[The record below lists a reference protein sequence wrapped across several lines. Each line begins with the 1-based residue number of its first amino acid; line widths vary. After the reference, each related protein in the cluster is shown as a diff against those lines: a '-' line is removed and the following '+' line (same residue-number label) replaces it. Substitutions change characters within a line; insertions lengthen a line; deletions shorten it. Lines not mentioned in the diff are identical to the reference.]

1 MLSAHAFVRVSFG
14 PPRLT
19 NSSGHLLGGPFATPM
34 AKYPSDAKDP
44 YVDPAS
50 GVLRN
55 RLGISDQA
63 ELDRVE
69 ATFAAVRSYELA
81 ITPVR
86 GEFDLAHLQ
95 QIHRRLFGDVYEWAG
110 QLRSVDISK
119 GTTRFASHQQIAS
132 YAPQITRPLAREQR
146 LQGLSLDA
154 FSDRAGHYLGEL
166 NVLHP
171 FREGN
176 GRSSREFIGQL
187 ARDAGYVV
195 EWQSIRRDDM
205 TLASIEAYQGSSDRM
220 ASLIR
225 GALRDVDRE
234 YAQDLARAVSGD
246 RIQIVM
252 ANPGQSYEGMI
263 LGATERYIVQEQ
275 SGRASEA
282 VLHCRR
288 ALVNA
293 QLAVPGQAV
302 EIRYPHGGAGLVQ
315 RSVEAHNKEN
325 ALQREKPWEFDR

>member
-1 MLSAHAFVRVSFG
+1 
-14 PPRLT
+14 
-19 NSSGHLLGGPFATPM
+19 M

-55 RLGISDQA
+55 RLGIIDQA

-81 ITPVR
+81 ITPVC

-110 QLRSVDISK
+110 QLRTVDISK
-119 GTTRFASHQQIAS
+119 GTTRFANHEQIAS
-132 YAPQITRPLAREQR
+132 YAPQITRPLARDQR
-146 LQGLSLDA
+146 LQGLSLEA
-154 FSDRAGHYLGEL
+154 FSERAGHYLGEL

-176 GRSSREFIGQL
+176 GRSIREFIGQL
-187 ARDAGYVV
+187 ARDAGYGID
-195 EWQSIRRDDM
+195 WQGIRREEM
-205 TLASIEAYQGSSDRM
+205 TQASIAAYQGDSSQM

-225 GALRDVDRE
+225 AGLRDIDRE
-234 YAQDLARAVSGD
+234 YAQDLARAVGGD
-246 RIQIVM
+246 RSQIM
-252 ANPGQSYEGMI
+252 IANPGQTYEGTI
-263 LGATERYIVQEQ
+263 IGATERYIVQEQ
-275 SGRASEA
+275 RGRAGEV
-282 VLHCRR
+282 VLHSRR

-293 QLAVPGQAV
+293 QVAVPGQAV
-302 EIRYPHGGAGLVQ
+302 EIRYPHGGAGLVE
-315 RSVEAHNKEN
+315 RSIDGRANEN
-325 ALQREKPWEFDR
+325 VLQRENTRELDR